1 MSSPRAILISILFII
16 IVTVG
21 GTVLVSKKH
30 KKDVAKTEV
39 KDDFLKVSNYPTE
52 APTSAPINAPNAVIT
67 TTTTTYG
74 NNYSYWWI
82 LVEDKGGAYKR
93 NGFFKQE
100 HPYFSYDEAI
110 KAFKKDSGKDCFILN
125 IVKVDEETYNHNTQE

>member
-1 MSSPRAILISILFII
+1 MIACVRTEP
-16 IVTVG
+16 
-21 GTVLVSKKH
+21 KK
-30 KKDVAKTEV
+30 VIE
-39 KDDFLKVSNYPTE
+39 DDFLKTPKYSTE
-52 APTSAPINAPNAVIT
+52 APTSAPITAPIEHRKT
-67 TTTTTYG
+67 TNDNG
-74 NNYSYWWI
+74 NSYWWI
-82 LVEDKGGAYKR
+82 LVEDKGGEYKR